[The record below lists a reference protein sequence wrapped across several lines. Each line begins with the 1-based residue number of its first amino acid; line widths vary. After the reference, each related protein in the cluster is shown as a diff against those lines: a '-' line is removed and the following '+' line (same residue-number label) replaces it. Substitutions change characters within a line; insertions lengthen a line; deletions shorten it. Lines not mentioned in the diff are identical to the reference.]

1 MIFKFACYFCLFVL
15 LEECDLDVYYS
26 RYLVLDGVSFFI
38 EARCVL
44 SWSSWRFDWYLYL
57 YLPATT
63 TKHKRYAHIFID
75 YTSI

>member
-1 MIFKFACYFCLFVL
+1 MFLFIL
-15 LEECDLDVYYS
+15 LKECDLYVK
-26 RYLVLDGVSFFI
+26 YLVLDDVSFFI

-44 SWSSWRFDWYLYL
+44 SLSSWRIWLVCMCR
-57 YLPATT
+57 PT